1 MTNNQPR
8 TTPPFWSSFQSPSV
22 SPPSVRTPLLQPVPS
37 TADEVPFWRHKLP
50 RAAWAYPLYGI
61 YYLLANPALLPPLLS
76 RVVPLLILS
85 ILVLT
90 IIFTFLYLPQ
100 VAILLFFNGP
110 LAFANAAILCLSEAA
125 AIITFVAENFM
136 TEEKIVETFD
146 GVLLTEA
153 EKLPAG
159 LRLHIYGLIARCRE
173 LHLGSEGALEKLG
186 KHKESPYLR
195 FSLRLTVE
203 FILEL
208 PLNLIPLVGPP
219 LFIVLQGYHLGP
231 LSHYRYIQLVGLS
244 DSQKKQFIAINRWR
258 YWLFGLVHVMLQIT
272 PVLSIL
278 FLFTS
283 AAGAALWAVED
294 QKRLWFGN
302 GAGAADPGAEVGSA
316 GWWKRMGRVARGGG
330 RVAVGGLRGMA
341 AGNN

>member
-1 MTNNQPR
+1 MARQ
-8 TTPPFWSSFQSPSV
+8 
-22 SPPSVRTPLLQPVPS
+22 L
-37 TADEVPFWRHKLP
+37 LP

-61 YYLLANPALLPPLLS
+61 YYLTTHSALLPPLLS
-76 RVVPLLILS
+76 RIIPLLILS

-90 IIFTFLYLPQ
+90 FTFTFLYLPQ

-110 LAFANAAILCLSEAA
+110 LAFVNAAILCLSEAA

-153 EKLPAG
+153 EKLHAG
-159 LRLHIYGLIARCRE
+159 LRLHIYGLIAGCRE
-173 LHLGSEGALEKLG
+173 LHLGSDAALEKLG
-186 KHKESPYLR
+186 RHKESPYLR

-231 LSHYRYIQLVGLS
+231 LSHYRYIQLAGLPA
-244 DSQKKQFIAINRWR
+244 SQKKKFIAINRWR

-294 QKRLWFGN
+294 QKRLW
-302 GAGAADPGAEVGSA
+302 AGTDAAGVDPGVESLGITAYLPA
-316 GWWKRMGRVARGGG
+316 CPARPQ
-330 RVAVGGLRGMA
+330 L
-341 AGNN
+341 N